1 MDKINKGMK
10 LIKELKIKRLLRS
23 LNIYLFGDFFL
34 YQSWLRKNL
43 NHPDYRIALT
53 STVMIYICDT
63 NHKLLA
69 RTLNSIKKQTYSYYE
84 VNVIQPSDLSQL
96 LVTADYCLFL
106 EAGDLLTK
114 NCLCELMRNI
124 KDQDAVYSDHDLYSR
139 IGFSRPKFKPDFS
152 IDLLRSYPYIHH
164 AILFTKEVVS
174 KVEASSFNA
183 FMYEQML
190 NLFVDKR
197 LVGHVPN
204 ILFHFRRE
212 MLITKTLGD
221 ILLKHYQQLGLAVR
235 IDQSSFYFQSE
246 YLPKVEL
253 VSIIIPN
260 KDHADDLK
268 KCIETIFKYTDPNLF
283 EIIIV
288 ENNSETQE
296 IFDYYDE
303 LNKIKNIRVVYWE
316 SIFNY
321 SAINNFGATFANGDY
336 LLFLN
341 NDVEIINKDWL
352 LRMLGV
358 IQREEVGIVGAKLL
372 YGDHKVQH
380 GGIFLGNA
388 SIAAHMFLGQDENYQ
403 GYMYRAAV
411 KQDLSA
417 VTAACLMTKKD
428 LFFELD
434 GFEEE
439 LKVAFNDIDYCLRV
453 RTKDKLIVFDPEV
466 VLIHHESLSRGSDE
480 VSSEKKQR
488 FNSEVAFMKERWES
502 FLLDGD
508 PYYNINLTLDRT
520 DYMIK

>member
-1 MDKINKGMK
+1 MDKINKGLK

-34 YQSWLRKNL
+34 YQGWLRKNL
-43 NHPDYRIALT
+43 NRPDYKIALT
-53 STVMIYICDT
+53 DKIMIYVCDT
-63 NHKLLA
+63 NHKLLS
-69 RTLNSIKKQTYSYYE
+69 RTLNSIKKQTYSYYA
-84 VNVIQPSDLSQL
+84 VKIIQPCELSQL
-96 LVTADYCLFL
+96 HITADYCMFL
-106 EAGDLLTK
+106 ESGDRLTT
-114 NCLCELMRNI
+114 NCLCEMMRNI
-124 KDQDAVYSDHDLYSR
+124 RDRDAVYSDHDLYSYFS
-139 IGFSRPKFKPDFS
+139 FSRPKFKPDFS

-164 AILFTKEVVS
+164 AILFKTKALSRLETPC
-174 KVEASSFNA
+174 FDA

-190 NLFVDKR
+190 DLFVNKK

-204 ILFHFRRE
+204 VLFHFQRE
-212 MLITKTLGD
+212 MPIDKTLGE
-221 ILLKHYQQLGLAVR
+221 ILFNHYQKLDLAVKV
-235 IDQSSFYFQSE
+235 DQSSYYFQTE
-246 YLPKVEL
+246 YLPKEAL

-260 KDHADDLK
+260 KDHQEDLK
-268 KCIETIFKYTDPNLF
+268 KCMDTIFKYTDPNLF

-288 ENNSETQE
+288 ENNSETKE
-296 IFDYYDE
+296 IFTYYEE
-303 LNKIKNIRVVYWE
+303 LNKIKNIRVVYWK

-380 GGIFLGNA
+380 GGVVIGTWGL
-388 SIAAHMFLGQDENYQ
+388 AAHMFLGQEESYQ
-403 GYMYRAAV
+403 GYMHRAAV
-411 KQDLSA
+411 KQNLSA
-417 VTAACLMTKKD
+417 VTAACLLTKKE
-428 LFFELD
+428 LFFELQ
-434 GFEEE
+434 GFEEA

-480 VSSEKKQR
+480 VSLEKKQR
-488 FNSEVAFMKERWES
+488 FESEVAFMKERWES

-508 PYYNINLTLDRT
+508 PYYNVNLTLDRT